1 LGGSPIGAAEVY
13 DALTTARPYREQL
26 TPELAVER
34 MNDMSGT
41 VLAPEVHQA
50 LAAVVERGKAL
61 VFVGDESGKEPVL

>member
-1 LGGSPIGAAEVY
+1 MY

-34 MNDMSGT
+34 MRGLIGT
-41 VLAPEVHQA
+41 VLAPQVHRA

-61 VFVGDESGKEPVL
+61 VFIADERSKEVTL